1 MKKAILSVS
10 AAAAMIGG
18 LFYFGWY
25 RSRHGAN
32 SANRPVW
39 REVKRYADDSDNGA
53 LHPFH
58 TG

>member
-25 RSRHGAN
+25 RNRHGAN
-32 SANRPVW
+32 SAIRPVW
-39 REVKRYADDSDNGA
+39 KEVKRYADDSDNGA
-53 LHPFH
+53 LHSFH
-58 TG
+58 PG